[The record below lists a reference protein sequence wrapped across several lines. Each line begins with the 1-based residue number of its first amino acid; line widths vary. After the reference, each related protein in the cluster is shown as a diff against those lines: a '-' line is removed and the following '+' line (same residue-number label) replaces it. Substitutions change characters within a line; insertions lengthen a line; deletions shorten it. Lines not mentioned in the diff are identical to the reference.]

1 MKKKI
6 ILGILVVI
14 SLFIIT
20 GCGTVSKEKMIKE
33 SHELALNTFI
43 SEWNENKNKAKDKYI
58 GNIYK
63 IQADV
68 ISIEDNYAKMAIY
81 GIEEANYDNY
91 NYMKVYFN
99 NDDLSSLKSFTKINF
114 VGKITN
120 IDDSDGL
127 VIDIKNAFYIND
139 NIKINGYLT
148 TTSSGDVALL
158 CEEIGDEEIYY
169 HLLNVKG
176 YSTMR
181 KVYLKDEW
189 RDDGTTVTI
198 LGKVKYNDKDE
209 RWDINEIDKVTFK

>member
-1 MKKKI
+1 
-6 ILGILVVI
+6 
-14 SLFIIT
+14 
-20 GCGTVSKEKMIKE
+20 MIKE

-43 SEWNENKNKAKDKYI
+43 SEWNENKKNAKNKYI
-58 GNIYK
+58 GNICK

-91 NYMKVYFN
+91 DYMKVYFN

>member
-43 SEWNENKNKAKDKYI
+43 SEWNENKNNAKNKYI

-91 NYMKVYFN
+91 DYMKVYFN

>member
-43 SEWNENKNKAKDKYI
+43 SEWNENKNNAKNKYI

>member
-43 SEWNENKNKAKDKYI
+43 SEWNENKKNAKNKYI

-91 NYMKVYFN
+91 DYMKVYFN

>member
-43 SEWNENKNKAKDKYI
+43 SEWNENKNNAKNKYI

-81 GIEEANYDNY
+81 GIEEANYGNY

-209 RWDINEIDKVTFK
+209 CWDINEIDKVTFK

>member
-1 MKKKI
+1 MQ
-6 ILGILVVI
+6 
-14 SLFIIT
+14 S
-20 GCGTVSKEKMIKE
+20 
-33 SHELALNTFI
+33 
-43 SEWNENKNKAKDKYI
+43 YI

-81 GIEEANYDNY
+81 GIEEANYGNY

-114 VGKITN
+114 VGKITH

-209 RWDINEIDKVTFK
+209 CWDINEIDKVTFK

>member
-43 SEWNENKNKAKDKYI
+43 SEWNENKNNAKNKYI

-81 GIEEANYDNY
+81 GIEEA
-91 NYMKVYFN
+91 K
-99 NDDLSSLKSFTKINF
+99 
-114 VGKITN
+114 
-120 IDDSDGL
+120 
-127 VIDIKNAFYIND
+127 YIL
-139 NIKINGYLT
+139 IMMT
-148 TTSSGDVALL
+148 
-158 CEEIGDEEIYY
+158 C
-169 HLLNVKG
+169 HL
-176 YSTMR
+176 
-181 KVYLKDEW
+181 
-189 RDDGTTVTI
+189 
-198 LGKVKYNDKDE
+198 
-209 RWDINEIDKVTFK
+209 